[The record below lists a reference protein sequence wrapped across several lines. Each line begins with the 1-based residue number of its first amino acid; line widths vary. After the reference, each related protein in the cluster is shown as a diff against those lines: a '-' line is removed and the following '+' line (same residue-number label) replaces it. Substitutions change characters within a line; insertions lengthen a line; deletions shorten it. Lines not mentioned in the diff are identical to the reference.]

1 MILFMNIG
9 ILFVIVQNTLIALNF
24 ITLKYYIKILIVMMR
39 YERDFVIIKMKNLS
53 RLNFV
58 S

>member
-58 S
+58 L